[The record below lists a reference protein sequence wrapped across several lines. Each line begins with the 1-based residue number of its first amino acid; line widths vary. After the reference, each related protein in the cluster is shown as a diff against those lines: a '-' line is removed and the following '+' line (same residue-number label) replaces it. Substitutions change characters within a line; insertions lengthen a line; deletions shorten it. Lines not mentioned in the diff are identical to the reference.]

1 MSKCVKCNV
10 VIRDETERCPLCQHV
25 LTKND
30 EKEAD
35 TYPDAVHA
43 TKRFR
48 LLENLF
54 LFVSI
59 VAGCVVILL
68 NQVIYPDISWGL
80 VVILV
85 LIYANAGMR
94 IAVTGRTG
102 YRFKTF
108 GLIILAILLLLG
120 IDYLTGY
127 HKWSLDFVLPA
138 GIIAADVTIL
148 VLMLVNHR
156 NWQSYMMVQILMM
169 LLSVVPVVLWGLG
182 EIVFPYLV
190 WVAVAVSVFLF
201 LGTLILGDRKART
214 ELKRRFYI

>member
-85 LIYANAGMR
+85 LIYANAVMR

>member
-85 LIYANAGMR
+85 LIYANAVMR

-169 LLSVVPVVLWGLG
+169 LLSVIPVVLWGLG